1 MFDLD
6 PATASRILTATTLGF
21 HIIFATIGV
30 GIPLLIALA
39 EWTGLRKNDP
49 H

>member
-1 MFDLD
+1 MYITNVEWRNIMD
-6 PATASRILTATTLGF
+6 AVVISRLLTAMTLGF

-30 GIPLLIALA
+30 GI
-39 EWTGLRKNDP
+39 